1 MYQFPPARILFLI
14 FIYIVS
20 FFQESQNN
28 GAPQILFKKKQ
39 QLLPQR
45 DRLGRAGAQ
54 DEGQGMAGSDSSGPW
69 GLAVPR
75 LEGGSTE
82 VPALLTT
89 HWPHLCL
96 WLQALQ
102 AKDLPL
108 LSFTRFN
115 QIILI

>member
-28 GAPQILFKKKQ
+28 GAPQILFKKNTQ

-54 DEGQGMAGSDSSGPW
+54 DEGQDMAGSDSSGPCT
-69 GLAVPR
+69 LAVPR

-89 HWPHLCL
+89 HWPHLRL
-96 WLQALQ
+96 RLQALQ
-102 AKDLPL
+102 AKVYLRCHSL
-108 LSFTRFN
+108 V
-115 QIILI
+115 LIKLF